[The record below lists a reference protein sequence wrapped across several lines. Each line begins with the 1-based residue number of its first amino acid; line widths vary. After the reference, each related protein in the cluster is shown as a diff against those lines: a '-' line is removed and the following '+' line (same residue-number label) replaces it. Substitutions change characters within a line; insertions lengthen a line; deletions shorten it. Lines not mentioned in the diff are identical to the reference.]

1 MEIVLHDINNK
12 RFVSSNFVLGLL
24 FYFMYSYTWT
34 L

>member
-12 RFVSSNFVLGLL
+12 RVSSNFVLGLL